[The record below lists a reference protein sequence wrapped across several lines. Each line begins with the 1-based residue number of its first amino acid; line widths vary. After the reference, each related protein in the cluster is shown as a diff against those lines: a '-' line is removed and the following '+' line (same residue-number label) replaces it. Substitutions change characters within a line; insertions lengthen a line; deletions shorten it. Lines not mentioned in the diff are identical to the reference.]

1 MCGISGVL
9 AFRNSN
15 FQVTA
20 EYLVRM
26 RDTMIHRGPD
36 GAGLWVSADRRV
48 GLAHRRLSIIDL
60 SSAASQ
66 PMSNADGSLQIIF
79 NGEIYNHAEIRRELE
94 ESGRRHWRTDHSDT
108 EVILQAFEEWGIAC
122 LEKFRGMFAIAL
134 WDAKARRLWL
144 IRDRIGVKP
153 LYYSIHHGRITF
165 ASEIKALL
173 EDPDQPRMVNED
185 AFFHYLSFITTPA
198 PDTLF
203 AGIHKLGP
211 GSFLTIDADGTR
223 REERYWDVL
232 DHTTPLIG
240 ISEEEIA
247 ERLIAELRN
256 SVALRTVS
264 DVPVGVFL
272 SGGIDSSTNAAL
284 FSECDAGRVNTFSVG
299 YDQDYR
305 GCESELPLARQFAAH
320 IGSDHH
326 ERVLTQADFLDF
338 LPRMI
343 RLQDEPIADPVCMPV
358 YFLSKLAR
366 DHGVIVAQAGEGS
379 DELFWGYWRWKVML
393 NLIRW
398 NNYPFPRFAKKLGL
412 PTLSALGKSTG
423 LPYELL
429 RRASLGVPLF
439 WGGVDAFS
447 QRAKLDILSPRLRLR
462 FKNQSSWN
470 AIRPFHERFMEKAW
484 EKTPAKWMTYVDLN
498 MRLPELLLMRLD
510 KMGMG
515 ASLET
520 RVPFL
525 DHKFVQL
532 AMSIPEKV
540 ITRGGVSKHILK
552 KAVRNIIPDQ
562 IIDRKKQGFG
572 VPILDWF
579 RGSFGEFA
587 RRELL
592 EFCDKTDFLDG
603 VAVAKLI
610 QSGRV
615 WDAWFLLNF
624 ALWWKEFIGANSVST
639 QNHIQLQLDSLRS
652 AV

>member
-1 MCGISGVL
+1 
-9 AFRNSN
+9 
-15 FQVTA
+15 
-20 EYLVRM
+20 
-26 RDTMIHRGPD
+26 
-36 GAGLWVSADRRV
+36 
-48 GLAHRRLSIIDL
+48 
-60 SSAASQ
+60 
-66 PMSNADGSLQIIF
+66 MSNADGSLQIVF
-79 NGEIYNHAEIRRELE
+79 NGEIYNYAQIRRELE
-94 ESGRRHWRTDHSDT
+94 ESGRRRWRTDHSDT

-134 WDAKARRLWL
+134 WDATARRLWL

-173 EDPDQPRMVNED
+173 EDPDQLRMVNED
-185 AFFHYLSFITTPA
+185 ALFHYLSFITTPA

-211 GSFLTIDADGTR
+211 GSFLTIDADGKR
-223 REERYWDVL
+223 REERYWDAL

-240 ISEEEIA
+240 SSGEEIA
-247 ERLIAELRN
+247 ERLITELRD

-284 FSECDAGRVNTFSVG
+284 FSECAAGKVKTFSVG

-305 GCESELPLARQFAAH
+305 GCESELPLAREFAAH
-320 IGSDHH
+320 LGSDHH

-379 DELFWGYWRWKVML
+379 DELFWGYRRWKVML

-412 PTLSALGKSTG
+412 PMLSALGKSTG

-462 FKNQSSWN
+462 FKDQSSWN

-484 EKTPAKWMTYVDLN
+484 EKTPAKWMTYIDLN

-515 ASLET
+515 AGLET

-532 AMSIPEKV
+532 AMSIPEEV

-572 VPILDWF
+572 VPIYDWF

-592 EFCDKTDFLDG
+592 EFCDYTDFLNRD
-603 VAVAKLI
+603 AVAKLF

-615 WDAWFLLNF
+615 WDVWFLLNF
-624 ALWWKEFIGANSVST
+624 ALWWKEFIGCNGIST
-639 QNHIQLQLDSLRS
+639 PNHIQLPLDSLRS